1 MRRRLQWKNEE
12 GVYDNFQEIG
22 SEKFASQE
30 GLWFQFSHFPNA
42 QNDRQKNI
50 IHSFNMFMLCYGVW
64 FHQEWKR
71 FANYIKEFIESQF
84 NLNSVCSYQCL

>member
-1 MRRRLQWKNEE
+1 MTIFKKLAQKNLRAR
-12 GVYDNFQEIG
+12 
-22 SEKFASQE
+22 K
-30 GLWFQFSHFPNA
+30 GLWFQFSHFPDA

-71 FANYIKEFIESQF
+71 FANYIKEFFESQF
-84 NLNSVCSYQCL
+84 NLNFSICSHQCLQYCQI